1 MNRRLI
7 VAGIGALALAGFG
20 AAMFAYRRQQVEVVV
35 APPPA
40 GGWNHLVR
48 EHSPVIGPPGAPV
61 TIVEFF
67 DPSCE
72 ACRAFHPVVK
82 QVLAAYPNEVRVVIR
97 YTPFHRGSDVAVAIL
112 EAARHQNLFEPVLEA
127 LLASQPRWA
136 RHDAPDMEMAWRM
149 AAFGGLDLERA
160 REDAVRPEVAE
171 RLRQDVA
178 DVQTAG
184 VRGTP
189 TFFVNGRQ
197 LVSLGAQSF
206 QDLVREE
213 VEMAR
218 RTR

>member
-7 VAGIGALALAGFG
+7 VAGTGALALVGFG
-20 AAMFAYRRQQVEVVV
+20 AAMLVYRRQQVEVIA
-35 APPPA
+35 APQPA

-48 EHSPVIGPPGAPV
+48 EHSPVLGRPDAPV

-72 ACRAFHPVVK
+72 SCRAFHPVVK
-82 QVLAAYPNEVRVVIR
+82 QVLAAYPNDVRVVIR

-112 EAARHQNLFEPVLEA
+112 EAARRQNLFEPVLEA
-127 LLASQPRWA
+127 LLAAQPRWA
-136 RHDAPDMEMAWRM
+136 RHGSPDLEMAWRM
-149 AAFGGLDLERA
+149 AAFAGLDLDRA
-160 REDAVRPEVAE
+160 RDDAARPEVAAW
-171 RLRQDVA
+171 LRQDVA

-197 LVSLGAQSF
+197 LVALSAQSF

-213 VEMAR
+213 VEAAR
-218 RTR
+218 AKR